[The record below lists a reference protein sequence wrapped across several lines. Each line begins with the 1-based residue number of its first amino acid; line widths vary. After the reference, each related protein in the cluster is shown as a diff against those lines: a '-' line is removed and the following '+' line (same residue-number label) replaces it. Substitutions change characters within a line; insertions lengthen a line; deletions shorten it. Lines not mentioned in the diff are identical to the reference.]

1 MDTILQDLRYALRT
15 FANRP
20 GFTSLAILTLAL
32 GIGPTTAVYSFV
44 EGVLLRPL
52 PYQDAGRLVRIG
64 WTWKQYYASGRMT
77 ASPSLAE
84 VRAWMAQP
92 RSFAGMSPYWGN
104 NPVITGLGEATRVSA
119 YTVSSNLFPLLSVQP
134 ILGRGFTAEDD
145 QQGNAPT
152 AVLSYD
158 FWTTRFGG
166 DPRALG
172 RSLTLDGIQFEIIGV
187 MAAGFQ
193 FPVLPPG
200 FRSAGTDMWCSMGS
214 LPGAFSPD
222 GRDAAEVVARLRPGV
237 TIARAKADLDVVERR
252 WSETTRQPQERVTI
266 LTTLQD
272 FSVGDVRGAL
282 LLAFLAVGLVLL
294 IACANVANLL
304 LARAVAR
311 GRETAIRT
319 ALGATRI
326 RIIRQ
331 VITEAMLLALAG
343 AAVGVLLA
351 AWGVPLLVSLAST
364 SLPRLH
370 NVGIN
375 LQVLAT
381 TVGAALLTGLL
392 FGVVPA
398 LQSVRGISTVALKE
412 GGAGVGTGAVHAR
425 AGGAFV
431 IAQMALTLMLLV
443 GAGLLGRSFVKLMTL
458 EPGFDPEHALVA
470 QVNLPPRRYGTTAQ
484 KLAFAQVVIDRARAL
499 PGVTAAAVSTG
510 TPLAVGAIGTI
521 LVPGQPERS
530 EAPWGSVTAA
540 TPDFFRAL
548 GIPLRRG
555 RLFVPGDG
563 GASRPVIVNEALVN
577 VFFPGQDPIGRHVAF
592 FAGRI
597 GTIIGV
603 VGNTREMSLS
613 DTPPPVIYEPLA
625 DDAQSFLKVIVRTAG
640 DPAALAAPLRAAL
653 RTLDPGLPVDA
664 LQPMRQMMAESV
676 ATQRFYATLVA
687 IFAGLALLMAGG
699 GLYALISY
707 GVVRRTHEL
716 GVRIALGADASR
728 VLRLVVGRG
737 AVLAFLGIVLGAG
750 GAIATTRVLKS
761 FLFEITATDP
771 ATFVGAALGL
781 VVVALIASYLPAR
794 RATRVDPMVALRTE

>member
-15 FANRP
+15 LRRSP
-20 GFTSLAILTLAL
+20 GFAAVVVLTLTL
-32 GIGPTTAVYSFV
+32 GIGPTTAVYSFI

-52 PYQDAGRLVRIG
+52 PYKDAGQLVRLG
-64 WTWKQYYASGRMT
+64 WTWKQYYASGYMA

-84 VRAWMAQP
+84 VRAWMAQSH
-92 RSFAGMSPYWGN
+92 SFEGMSPHWGN
-104 NPVITGLGEATRVSA
+104 NPVLTELGEATRVSA
-119 YTVSSNLFPLLSVQP
+119 YTVSSNLFPLLGVQP
-134 ILGRGFTAEDD
+134 ILGRAFTAEDD
-145 QQGNAPT
+145 QQGHAPT

-158 FWTTRFGG
+158 FWATRFGG

-172 RSLTLDGIQFEIIGV
+172 RSLTLDGIRFEIIGV

-200 FRSAGTDMWCSMGS
+200 VRSPGTDVWCSMGS

-222 GRDAAEVVARLRPGV
+222 GRDAAELVARLSPGV

-252 WSETTRQPQERVTI
+252 WSQATGQAQERVTI
-266 LTTLQD
+266 VTTLRD
-272 FSVGDVRGAL
+272 FSVGDVRPTL
-282 LLAFLAVGLVLL
+282 LLALGAVGLVLL

-319 ALGATRI
+319 ALGATRL

-392 FGVVPA
+392 FGIVPA

-412 GGAGVGTGAVHAR
+412 GGAGVGTGALHAR

-431 IAQMALTLMLLV
+431 IAQMALTLVLLV

-470 QVNLPPRRYGTTAQ
+470 QVHLPPERYGTTAQ

-499 PGVTAAAVSTG
+499 PGVTAAALSTG
-510 TPLAVGAIGTI
+510 TPLAVGAIGSI
-521 LVPGQPERS
+521 IVPDQPEQS
-530 EAPWGSVTAA
+530 EAPWGSITAT
-540 TPDFFRAL
+540 TPDFFGAL

-555 RLFVPGDG
+555 RLFLPGDG
-563 GASRPVIVNEALVN
+563 GASRPVVVNEALVN
-577 VFFPGQDPIGRHVAF
+577 TFFPGQDPIGRHVAF
-592 FAGRI
+592 YRGRI

-625 DDAQSFLKVIVRTAG
+625 DDAQSFLKVVVRTAG
-640 DPAALAAPLRAAL
+640 DAAALAVPLRAAL
-653 RTLDPGLPVDA
+653 RTLDPELPVDE

-676 ATQRFYATLVA
+676 ATQRFYAMLVA
-687 IFAGLALLMAGG
+687 IFAGLALLMAAA

-716 GVRIALGADASR
+716 GVRIALGADAGQ
-728 VLRLVVGRG
+728 VVRLVVGRG
-737 AVLAFLGIVLGAG
+737 AVLALLGIVLGAG

-771 ATFVGAALGL
+771 VTFVGAALGL

>member
-1 MDTILQDLRYALRT
+1 MNTIFQDLRYALRT
-15 FANRP
+15 LRRSP
-20 GFTSLAILTLAL
+20 GFTALVVLTLAL
-32 GIGPTTAVYSFV
+32 GIGPTTAVYSVV

-52 PYQDAGRLVRIG
+52 PYRDPGRVVRVG
-64 WTWKQYYASGRMT
+64 WTFEQYYQSGQFT
-77 ASPSLAE
+77 ASPSVAE
-84 VRAWMAQP
+84 VRAWSEQN
-92 RSFAGMSPYWGN
+92 RSFEDVSPYWGDS
-104 NPVITGLGEATRVSA
+104 PVLGGLGDATRLSA
-119 YTVSSNLFPLLSVQP
+119 WIVKSNLFRMLGVQP
-134 ILGRGFTAEDD
+134 LLGRGFTDEEDRP
-145 QQGNAPT
+145 GSTPA
-152 AVLSYD
+152 AVLSYR
-158 FWTTRFGG
+158 FWVARFGA
-166 DPRALG
+166 DPQVLG
-172 RSLTLDGIQFEIIGV
+172 RSITLDGTAVQIVGV
-187 MAAGFQ
+187 MPATFL

-200 FRSAGTDMWCSMGS
+200 FRSEGTDLWRSI
-214 LPGAFSPD
+214 GATP
-222 GRDAAEVVARLRPGV
+222 AAFDPAGVAELVGRLRPGV
-237 TIARAKADLDVVERR
+237 TLARAKADLDAAERAWSKSIGERR
-252 WSETTRQPQERVTI
+252 PRVTVPI
-266 LTTLQD
+266 TLRD
-272 FSVGDVRGAL
+272 MAVGEVRRPL
-282 LLAFLAVGLVLL
+282 LLALAAVGLVLL

-311 GRETAIRT
+311 ERETAIRT

-331 VITEAMLLALAG
+331 VITEAILLALAG

-351 AWGVPLLVSLAST
+351 AWGVPLLVSLANT

-398 LQSVRGISTVALKE
+398 MQSVRGISTVALKE
-412 GGAGVGTGAVHAR
+412 GGAGTGTGVVHAR

-443 GAGLLGRSFVKLMTL
+443 GAGLLGRSFTKLMTL

-470 QVNLPPRRYGTTAQ
+470 QVNLPAARYGTTAQ
-484 KLAFAQVVIDRARAL
+484 KLALAQVVIERTGAL
-499 PGVTAAAVSTG
+499 PGATAAAVSTG

-521 LVPGQPERS
+521 RVPDQPEQP
-530 EAPWGSVTAA
+530 EAPWGSFTAV

-563 GASRPVIVNEALVN
+563 GAARPVVVNEALVN
-577 VFFPGQDPIGRHVAF
+577 TFFPGQDPIGRHVAF
-592 FAGRI
+592 YGGRI
-597 GTIIGV
+597 GTIMGV

-613 DTPPPVIYEPLA
+613 AEPPPVIYEPLA
-625 DDAQSFLKVIVRTAG
+625 DDAQSFLRVIVRTAG
-640 DPAALAAPLRAAL
+640 DPAPLAAPLRAAL
-653 RTLDPGLPVDA
+653 RTLDPELPVDA

-676 ATQRFYATLVA
+676 ATQRFYAALVA
-687 IFAGLALLMAGG
+687 IFAGLALVMAAA

-716 GVRIALGADASR
+716 GVRIALGADTGQ

-737 AVLAFLGIVLGAG
+737 AVLALLGIVLGAG

-761 FLFEITATDP
+761 FLFEVTATDP
-771 ATFVGAALGL
+771 VTFVVAALGL
-781 VVVALIASYLPAR
+781 AVVALAASYLPAR